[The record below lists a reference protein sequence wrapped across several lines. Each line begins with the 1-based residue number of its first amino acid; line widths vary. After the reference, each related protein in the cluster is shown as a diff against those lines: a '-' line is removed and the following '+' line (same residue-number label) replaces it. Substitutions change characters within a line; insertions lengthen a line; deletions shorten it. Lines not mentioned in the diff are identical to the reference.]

1 MKQYI
6 HSFDTSDSWG
16 HYQDPVPDIQDF
28 IDDGWIVKS
37 ITPIASKYSDSSPTV
52 AVLVLFEKE
61 EDPQVKSV

>member
-6 HSFDTSDSWG
+6 HSFDTADGWG
-16 HYQDPVPDIQDF
+16 HYVDPVPAIQDF

-37 ITPIASKYSDSSPTV
+37 ITPITSECSNSSPTV

-61 EDPQVKSV
+61 EETPAKSV